1 MNGVNYLEKLIEAK
15 NLTKNF
21 EKIKAVNN
29 INIDLNNIKTFI
41 FIHQLLAYHLGYNTV
56 Q

>member
-29 INIDLNNIKTFI
+29 INIDLN
-41 FIHQLLAYHLGYNTV
+41 QGEVLGFWV
-56 Q
+56 QMERENQQP